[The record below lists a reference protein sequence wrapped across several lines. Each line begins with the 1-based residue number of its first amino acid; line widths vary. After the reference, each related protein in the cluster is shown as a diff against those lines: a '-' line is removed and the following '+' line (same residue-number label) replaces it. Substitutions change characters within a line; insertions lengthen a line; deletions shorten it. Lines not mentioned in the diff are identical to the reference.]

1 MEKISTPLQLIALLI
16 ATIAALIAIYKFFK
30 KRFKPNNTWVRV
42 SETKYSLFI
51 STPMSSFSTDAA
63 YQQHRE
69 EIMELINALRKNTRF
84 KSVYFS
90 GESLKSQEEFITPDH
105 AIMQDFGALE
115 ASAVFIMIF
124 PGSVNSS
131 VIVEA
136 GYALALGKPSIYF
149 VKDKKEL
156 PFMLREVAQIS
167 KAKVKVYEAASM
179 KRVHD
184 VMLQIIN
191 SSSAGNFN

>member
-1 MEKISTPLQLIALLI
+1 M
-16 ATIAALIAIYKFFK
+16 
-30 KRFKPNNTWVRV
+30 
-42 SETKYSLFI
+42 
-51 STPMSSFSTDAA
+51 
-63 YQQHRE
+63 
-69 EIMELINALRKNTRF
+69 
-84 KSVYFS
+84 
-90 GESLKSQEEFITPDH
+90 KSQEEFITPDH